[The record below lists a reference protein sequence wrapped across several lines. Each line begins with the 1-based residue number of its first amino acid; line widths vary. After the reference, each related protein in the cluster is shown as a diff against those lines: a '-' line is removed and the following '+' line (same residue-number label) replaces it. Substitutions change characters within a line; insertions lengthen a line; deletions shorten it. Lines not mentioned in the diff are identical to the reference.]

1 METENKGLS
10 YIHELTLSGYTV
22 CFSKGEQYMVI
33 LIHNS
38 EKNVCEFI
46 LTNPSD
52 EDVEA
57 ELKKA
62 VEIFLTDSDE
72 E

>member
-1 METENKGLS
+1 MEPENKVLS

-22 CFSKGEQYMVI
+22 CFSKGEKYMMI
-33 LIHNS
+33 LIRNS

-62 VEIFLTDSDE
+62 VEILVKDGSDE
-72 E
+72 

>member
-1 METENKGLS
+1 MEDGNKVLS
-10 YIHELTLSGYTV
+10 YIHELTLSGYSV
-22 CFSKGEQYMVI
+22 CFSNAEKYMMI
-33 LIHNS
+33 LIRNS
-38 EKNVCEFI
+38 EKDVCEFI
-46 LTNPSD
+46 FTNPSD

-62 VEIFLTDSDE
+62 VEIYLADSDE